1 MAVRLLK
8 TFGGLD
14 LIDADGSSSLPE
26 SAQRRLVL
34 LALAAEAGERG
45 LPRDRSIAFL
55 WPEADEEHARRSLN
69 QLRYT
74 LRREVGADPLT
85 GTLTLRLDPAV
96 VSSDLEHFRAAI
108 AAGDVDQAMAL
119 HAAPFLDGVPLG
131 GSAELDEWADA
142 CRADARRML
151 ARLLE
156 HKAKAAQSTGD
167 GPRAERLWRQLI
179 QLEPLSAPHAIGLM
193 ESLAARGD
201 ASGALLVAAEHEA
214 VVKRELGVA
223 PDASVSSAASRIRAR
238 TAAHPAR
245 PTPSPTPAA
254 PPESTIAA
262 ANTPP
267 DSRSPAVLDAAS
279 PSRPA
284 PIGRPGRHL
293 ARRVAIGAVLGLL
306 LLAGFVLVRL
316 GKPRVAAPSVS
327 TVAVLPFTVH
337 GGAEYEYLHEG
348 MVTLLGAKL
357 GGERILRPADGH
369 AVVSLA
375 RRRQPAAMD
384 QVQAAALARQL
395 GAGSFVIGDVVG
407 VDGRL
412 RLEAV
417 AYRVGSDTPVARSGV
432 EGPASALFMLV
443 DSLATGLLEG
453 LTDGPERTHRLTA
466 GTTSSLPALKAYLEG
481 EQLFRSGHALEAF
494 DAFERAAAL
503 DTTFALAS
511 YWASVA
517 GWWADQSEIVVGH
530 ADRAVRHA
538 GRVGERDR
546 RLLVAWDTLMHGDP
560 TESERI
566 YRAVLGVEPDNVA
579 AWSQLGEVLFHYAPR
594 RGSPLSAAR
603 TAFERVLT
611 YEPRQPGALLHL
623 ARIASADRLS
633 ARLDSLTTRFDLS
646 DSLGEWREELAVLH
660 AATRRDSTGLARAA
674 SSLADAPD
682 GRIWAIGLD
691 GWRATHSAMLTAPL
705 IAPLTSTSRTPESRA
720 LGEVSLAWLSLA
732 VGRLEDARRAL
743 DRAAALDTITAY
755 EHRALMVLMP
765 FVPTSAAELDAMRQ
779 VLARWDPELIP
790 RRFGAT
796 HVGGV
801 HDDAHRIIR
810 DYLVGSLSAK
820 LKDEPEAERRAAQL
834 DRTTGAEDLV
844 EYARAAAA
852 SVRGQVALATGH
864 TARGSAILARS
875 LTLETR
881 ITRAGAS
888 AFYLRGLERYLLAES
903 LQAQGR
909 GEDAERW
916 YRTFTSSY
924 FDIVYEAP
932 ALVHLGELAESRR
945 QSGDPYYALAFEI
958 WRDADEAFAPE
969 VAGARRAAQ
978 IRARAP

>member
-1 MAVRLLK
+1 MAVQLLK

-14 LIDADGSSSLPE
+14 LVGADGSPSLPE

-45 LPRDRSIAFL
+45 LPRDRAIAFL

-74 LRREVGADPLT
+74 LRREVGTDPLI
-85 GTLTLRLDPAV
+85 GTLTLRLDPEVA
-96 VSSDLEHFRAAI
+96 SSDIEQFRAAI
-108 AAGDVDQAMAL
+108 AAGDVQRAAAL
-119 HAAPFLDGVPLG
+119 HVAPFLDGVPLG
-131 GSAELDEWADA
+131 GSAELDEWADG
-142 CRADARRML
+142 CRAEARRML

-156 HKAKAAQSTGD
+156 QKARAAQSAGD
-167 GPRAERLWRQLI
+167 SQGAERLWRQLI
-179 QLEPLSAPHAIGLM
+179 QLEPLSATHAIGLM

-201 ASGALLVAAEHEA
+201 ASGALLVAGEHEA
-214 VVKRELGVA
+214 VVRRELGVP
-223 PDASVSSAASRIRAR
+223 PDASVAAAASRIRAR
-238 TAAHPAR
+238 TAASPAR
-245 PTPSPTPAA
+245 PTPAPPASLPRTQADLAVAPVEAPPAA
-254 PPESTIAA
+254 VAGALPS
-262 ANTPP
+262 
-267 DSRSPAVLDAAS
+267 SRTSAAS
-279 PSRPA
+279 
-284 PIGRPGRHL
+284 RPGRS
-293 ARRVAIGAVLGLL
+293 ARRAAAWAALGVL
-306 LLAGFVLVRL
+306 LLAGFLLVRQR
-316 GKPRVAAPSVS
+316 KPGVAAPSASV
-327 TVAVLPFTVH
+327 VAVLPFTVH
-337 GGAEYEYLHEG
+337 GGTEYEYLREG
-348 MVTLLGAKL
+348 MVTLLSAKL
-357 GGERILRPADGH
+357 GGERFLRPADGH

-375 RRRQPAAMD
+375 RRQKPAAMD
-384 QVQAAALARQL
+384 QVQASALARQL

-432 EGPASALFMLV
+432 EGPASALFALV

-453 LTDGPERTHRLTA
+453 LTGGPERSHRLTA

-517 GWWADQSEIVVGH
+517 GWWADQSEIVVAH

-623 ARIASADRLS
+623 ARIASADRV
-633 ARLDSLTTRFDLS
+633 APRLDSLTNKFDLT
-646 DSLGEWREELAVLH
+646 DSTGEWREELAVLQ
-660 AATRRDSTGLARAA
+660 AATRRDSAGLARAA
-674 SSLADAPD
+674 TTLSNSPD

-691 GWRATHSAMLTAPL
+691 GWRATHSASLTEPL
-705 IAPLTSTSRTPESRA
+705 LDPLTSSSRTPESRA
-720 LGEVSLAWLSLA
+720 LGEVSLAWLALA
-732 VGRLEDARRAL
+732 VGRLEDARTAL
-743 DRAAALDTITAY
+743 GRAAVLDTITAY

-779 VLARWDPELIP
+779 VLVRWDPELIP

-801 HDDAHRIIR
+801 HDDAHRVIR

-820 LKDEPEAERRAAQL
+820 LKDEAEAERRAAML
-834 DRTTGAEDLV
+834 DRTTGAADLV

-852 SVRGQVALATGH
+852 SIRGQVALATGQA
-864 TARGSAILARS
+864 ARGSAILARS
-875 LTLETR
+875 LALETR

-909 GEDAERW
+909 SDDAERW

-932 ALVHLGELAESRR
+932 ALVHLGELAEARR
-945 QSGDPYYALAFEI
+945 ESGDPYYALAFEI

-978 IRARAP
+978 IRARTP